1 MPVENSSSNL
11 IILYGGFLTSAKI
24 LIVLYPGDKLLA
36 PVMYL
41 RKKKQVNIVRPPVF
55 LRGRD
60 GTFQKLLKEGSEI
73 C

>member
-41 RKKKQVNIVRPPVF
+41 RKKPGLAKFGIIFLTNKAQNIRRCAPIPC
-55 LRGRD
+55 L
-60 GTFQKLLKEGSEI
+60 I
-73 C
+73 